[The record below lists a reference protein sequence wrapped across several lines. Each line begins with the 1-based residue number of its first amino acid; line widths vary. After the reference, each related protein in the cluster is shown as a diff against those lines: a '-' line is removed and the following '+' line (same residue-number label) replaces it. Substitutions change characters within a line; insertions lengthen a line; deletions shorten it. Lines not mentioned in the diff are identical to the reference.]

1 MPNTT
6 YPRSLPL
13 AMVCGLVALL
23 CAGAASGDR
32 GPVKGETFQPIEA
45 MSYVFGSKRMV
56 GYFDSHDGK
65 CQVRLMIADAVD
77 PDLAP
82 PSSAA
87 RVSLSLIPG
96 QGTALD
102 SVEHASIAL
111 TCGAGARTV
120 QVTHVSAP
128 RS

>member
-1 MPNTT
+1 
-6 YPRSLPL
+6 
-13 AMVCGLVALL
+13 
-23 CAGAASGDR
+23 
-32 GPVKGETFQPIEA
+32 
-45 MSYVFGSKRMV
+45 
-56 GYFDSHDGK
+56 
-65 CQVRLMIADAVD
+65 MIADAVD